1 MADLALQST
10 TQSTIPPGYQLDI
23 QPTPTQTAASL
34 NRVVIDIQGG
44 RNVINDNLNEVGGQ
58 FDLGGGTGVREFM
71 APAQRRVATTSVW
84 GGNGQCRQLQ
94 TSTGELPSLALQK
107 VATFCMNAYPSDS
120 GDDDSSGA
128 PSVAPVAVGSGIHV
142 VDAVQVVEAVQKAE
156 DLAAQQSSPPPLS
169 ASAGGA
175 SAASDGRQHHSL
187 DRCVLLYYSAF
198 CWLLVLG
205 FGVTMLDR
213 ANQ

>member
-94 TSTGELPSLALQK
+94 TSTGG
-107 VATFCMNAYPSDS
+107 MDN
-120 GDDDSSGA
+120 
-128 PSVAPVAVGSGIHV
+128 V
-142 VDAVQVVEAVQKAE
+142 VSCNVVEAVQKAE

-213 ANQ
+213 ENQ